1 MARQRG
7 QIGRGTHGAGCV
19 FQSEPGTESAMEFN
33 ARNRARNGARIGGR
47 SICAL
52 LGLIAQ
58 CAALRAQTTV
68 DPRMERDTVG
78 SRARPEVE
86 TSGVAVGSLLI
97 SPSFGIEAD
106 ATDNLF
112 ARSDVKRG
120 DSALALKPALAVRS
134 QWSRHA
140 LGLSADGTIKRYA
153 NRTTESNETFGAK
166 LDGRL
171 DLAEDTHVT
180 ADFSAA
186 RKIEAR
192 GTTGD
197 TLFGAAPIAFRH
209 LSAGAEIEKS
219 FAQARI
225 TLGGRYERFRYFDR
239 SLAGT
244 VIDLSPR
251 DYEALSGTVRAA
263 LGIGPGVA
271 AFTSLTLNRNRYL
284 APPIGPSRD
293 SHGFTGLAG
302 LAFGLDRL
310 LQGEI
315 GVGYIRQEFTAP
327 EFLRISG
334 LAYNGQLKWSPT
346 RLTTVRA
353 AGARSFQRSPIV
365 GVAGILQ
372 HEVSLSAEHE
382 LLRTLILR
390 PSVRYLV
397 ADFQVPNNAA
407 SRLQERFFTVSF
419 GAGWRL
425 SQHVDLSAEYAHS
438 LGRVSGAVNP
448 GRAYDRNR
456 VAVSLRWRL

>member
-1 MARQRG
+1 MRRMN
-7 QIGRGTHGAGCV
+7 C
-19 FQSEPGTESAMEFN
+19 
-33 ARNRARNGARIGGR
+33 RARDLARISGR
-47 SICAL
+47 SLCAF
-52 LGLIAQ
+52 LGIMAP
-58 CAALRAQTTV
+58 CAALHAQTTV

-78 SRARPEVE
+78 ARARPEVE
-86 TSGVAVGSLLI
+86 TSGVAVGGLLV
-97 SPSFGIEAD
+97 SPSFAIEAD

-120 DSALALKPALAVRS
+120 DSALAFKPALTVRS

-140 LGLSADGTIKRYA
+140 LGLSADGAIKRYA
-153 NRTTESNETFGAK
+153 SRTTENNETFGAR

-171 DLAEDTHVT
+171 DLAEDTRVS
-180 ADFSAA
+180 ADFGAA

-197 TLFGAAPIAFRH
+197 TLFGAAPIAFTH

-225 TLGGRYERFRYFDR
+225 TLGGRYERFGYSDR
-239 SLAGT
+239 LLAGT

-251 DYEALSGTVRAA
+251 DYEALSGSLRAA
-263 LGIGPGVA
+263 IGVGPGVA
-271 AFTSLTLNRNRYL
+271 AFASLTLNRNRYL
-284 APPIGPSRD
+284 APPVGPNRD

-302 LAFGLDRL
+302 LSFGLNRL

-315 GVGYIRQEFTAP
+315 GLGYVRQDFSAP
-327 EFLRISG
+327 VFPRISG
-334 LAYNGQLKWSPT
+334 LAYNFQLRWSPT

-353 AGARSFQRSPIV
+353 VAGRTFQRSPII
-365 GVAGILQ
+365 GVAGIQQ

-390 PSVRYLV
+390 PSVRYVV
-397 ADFQVPNNAA
+397 ADFQLPATA
-407 SRLQERFFTVSF
+407 TIRLQERYFTAGF

-425 SQHVDLSAEYAHS
+425 TPHFELSAEYARS
-438 LGRVSGAVNP
+438 LSRNSGAVNP